1 MKSGLL
7 ASLISLMMVCL
18 HHQPQPGCSQFK
30 TGKYKLVDLSIRDSF
45 IIDRSDS
52 IQTETDLATGETLVF
67 KVQWLDDCTY
77 ILRIVK
83 GPAAVMDFYDH
94 KFLKVQIIETY
105 SDGYKFEAWLNGKGK
120 SLIQTVR
127 RV

>member
-1 MKSGLL
+1 
-7 ASLISLMMVCL
+7 
-18 HHQPQPGCSQFK
+18 
-30 TGKYKLVDLSIRDSF
+30 
-45 IIDRSDS
+45 
-52 IQTETDLATGETLVF
+52 
-67 KVQWLDDCTY
+67 LDDCTY